1 LIQAT
6 AAPPAGRNGW
16 VAHLRRWL
24 LVCIALCGAG
34 LAPRAHAETYFFETL
49 EWLPASKDLAPSEGS
64 GTRHKLPLRWTSQ
77 DSPDFQTARFRFE
90 LRLDATPT
98 EPWALLLSHATEG
111 GRLIINGRFVGE
123 VPTSNERI
131 QVRWRRPH
139 LIPIDPQALVTGN
152 NIITIDSAYGGGTHV
167 LAGVLIGPADEL
179 AWRYQRQFF
188 LSHTVTWIGATMAAA
203 IALLFTVLWL
213 RRRESLLAL
222 VSVAAL
228 LWVGRSSFFLIETM
242 PTEALPWLRLLYYG
256 CSGGFTAFMA
266 IALLRLSGRR
276 GMREAWGIVGYALV
290 GPLLVLVA
298 APYVTPFID
307 LLWIPGLIAI
317 AALAWGYATY
327 NRLRNREAP
336 HGPLLAAVL
345 VTLIAAAHDY
355 ALWSGWVPDA
365 SQLALHW
372 AGPILLVALA
382 LPMVDRFVDALRD
395 AEAARAELESRVKE
409 REQLL
414 KRNFERLRATE
425 RLQVQAQ
432 ERQRIMQDM
441 HDGLGT
447 QLLSSLMLVERG
459 ALNQQQL
466 AQVLRESID
475 DMRLAI
481 DALALDD
488 GGLLSAL
495 GNFRYRME
503 PRMRAAGV
511 ELQWDAKGLPEEI
524 DVHPDMVLPI
534 LRIVQ
539 EALTNALK
547 HSGARAVRV
556 SLTMEQVG
564 EEDWLVVR
572 VTDNGRGISGEGV
585 GGRGLMNMRN
595 RAQRIGGQ
603 FKIETV
609 PGTGTM
615 VALRYRVT
623 EHHGQPREQQTQLN
637 LNTEAVIERVRGL

>member
-1 LIQAT
+1 M
-6 AAPPAGRNGW
+6 
-16 VAHLRRWL
+16 
-24 LVCIALCGAG
+24 
-34 LAPRAHAETYFFETL
+34 
-49 EWLPASKDLAPSEGS
+49 
-64 GTRHKLPLRWTSQ
+64 
-77 DSPDFQTARFRFE
+77 
-90 LRLDATPT
+90 
-98 EPWALLLSHATEG
+98 
-111 GRLIINGRFVGE
+111 
-123 VPTSNERI
+123 
-131 QVRWRRPH
+131 RWRRPH

-152 NIITIDSAYGGGTHV
+152 NTITIDSAYGGGTHV

-188 LSHTVTWIGATMAAA
+188 LAHTVTWIGATMAAA

-290 GPLLVLVA
+290 GPALVLLA

-307 LLWIPGLIAI
+307 LLWTPGLIAI

-355 ALWSGWVPDA
+355 ALWSGWVSDA

-372 AGPILLVALA
+372 AGPILLVALS

-395 AEAARAELESRVKE
+395 AEVARAQLESRVKE

-547 HSGARAVRV
+547 HSGARAVRG
-556 SLTMEQVG
+556 LADDG
-564 EEDWLVVR
+564 A
-572 VTDNGRGISGEGV
+572 GRR
-585 GGRGLMNMRN
+585 GGLAR
-595 RAQRIGGQ
+595 RARDRQRPRHQRRRRRRPRPHEHAQPGATYRC
-603 FKIETV
+603 TV
-609 PGTGTM
+609 QDRDGAG
-615 VALRYRVT
+615 YR
-623 EHHGQPREQQTQLN
+623 HHGGASISRDGTPRPATRAADAAQPQYRSGHRARSRSVDLRSPFGASLPPTWGERVLIAAICNAAHEFSQPSRTGCGPMRS
-637 LNTEAVIERVRGL
+637 THSSMVIEAS

>member
-1 LIQAT
+1 MS
-6 AAPPAGRNGW
+6 PS
-16 VAHLRRWL
+16 L
-24 LVCIALCGAG
+24 LLLCFAILAAG
-34 LAPRAHAETYFFETL
+34 LAPAVSAETYFFDTL
-49 EWLPASKDLAPSEGS
+49 EWLPAVKDAAPTEGT

-77 DSPDFQTARFRFE
+77 ESPDVQTARFRFG

-98 EPWALLLSHATEG
+98 EPWALLLTHATEG
-111 GRLIINGRFVGE
+111 GRVMINGRFVGE
-123 VPTSNERI
+123 VPTSNERL

-152 NIITIDSAYGGGTHV
+152 NTIAIDSAYGGGTHV

-188 LSHTVTWIGATMAAA
+188 LAHTVTWIGATMAAA

-242 PTEALPWLRLLYYG
+242 PAEALPWLGCSIYG

-290 GPLLVLVA
+290 GPALVLLA

-307 LLWIPGLIAI
+307 LLWTPGLIAI
-317 AALAWGYATY
+317 AALAWAYATY

-355 ALWSGWVPDA
+355 AAVERLGCRTPVRS
-365 SQLALHW
+365 LHCTGP
-372 AGPILLVALA
+372 APILLVALS

-395 AEAARAELESRVKE
+395 AEVARAQLESRVKE

-524 DVHPDMVLPI
+524 DVHPDMALPI

-595 RAQRIGGQ
+595 RAQRMGAQ